1 MNIGAAAERSG
12 VSAKMIRYYETI
24 GLLHAAARRDN
35 GYRDY
40 DAADVSVLQFIK
52 RTRELGFSLAEVGEL
67 LALWRD
73 RKRPSRAVKKLA
85 EAHIADMERRI
96 KEMRAVVRTLRTL
109 AHECHGDDRSDC
121 PILDDLAASKA
132 AARV

>member
-1 MNIGAAAERSG
+1 MNIGTAGEQSG
-12 VSAKMIRYYETI
+12 VSAKMIRYYESI
-24 GLLHAAARRDN
+24 GLLNRAARRDN

-40 DAADVSVLQFIK
+40 DSADVAVLQFIK

-85 EAHIADMERRI
+85 ETHIADMERRI

-121 PILDDLAASKA
+121 PILDDLATRANSPT
-132 AARV
+132 